1 MQITEKHA
9 TDPTWGNTG
18 EHYLDMVVELAHCVK
33 ATSILDYG
41 CGKGTLLDA
50 LDAQYEGEIVL
61 QGYDPAITKF
71 GLDPEP
77 ADLVLC
83 TDVLEHIEPDCID
96 AVLAH
101 LRSLTKIGAFLV
113 IHTGPAS
120 HKLPD
125 GRNAH
130 LIQQPLGWWFTQIAP
145 YFHLEKVQPMGE
157 HTFAACCVPWSQ
169 DLIDQLKAN
178 AMPISDEQL
187 EVELK
192 NRIAAAESVG
202 GHKVKCEGL
211 LGRFKA

>member
-1 MQITEKHA
+1 
-9 TDPTWGNTG
+9 
-18 EHYLDMVVELAHCVK
+18 MVVELARVVN
-33 ATSILDYG
+33 AQTILDYG

-50 LDAQYEGEIVL
+50 LDEQYEGEIIL

-71 GLDPEP
+71 GLDPDP

-83 TDVLEHIEPDCID
+83 TDVLEHIEPDCLN
-96 AVLAH
+96 AVLSH
-101 LRSLTKIGAFLV
+101 IRSLTKIGAFLV

-130 LIQQPLGWWFTQIAP
+130 LIQQPLDWWFIQIAP
-145 YFHLEKVQPMGE
+145 YFHLEKVQKLSE
-157 HTFAACCVPWSQ
+157 FTFAACCVPWTASIIERLQ
-169 DLIDQLKAN
+169 RNTIQ
-178 AMPISDEQL
+178 ITDEEL
-187 EVELK
+187 EVDLK

-202 GHKVKCEGL
+202 PKIKFEGL